1 MTREPQTVT
10 PETLLAD
17 AVNTLLSNRIGG
29 LPVVEDGKLVGIL
42 TERDVLRA
50 CVDLLGRP

>member
-1 MTREPQTVT
+1 VT